1 MTAYNP
7 EVEAQMRLF
16 FSSLNEK
23 EKRHYAAQEAAKL
36 DYGGKRYISQLFNIS
51 EARIRR
57 GEAELK
63 HPELYEEIP
72 VGKQRRKGGGRKKK
86 K

>member
-1 MTAYNP
+1 MTRYNQ
-7 EVEAQMRLF
+7 EVEAQMRLL

-23 EKRHYAAQEAAKL
+23 EKRHYASQEASKL
-36 DYGGKRYISQLFNIS
+36 GYGGKKYISTLLGIS

-57 GEAELK
+57 GQAELTNK
-63 HPELYEEIP
+63 EKYAEIP
-72 VGKQRRKGGGRKKK
+72 VGKQRRQGGGRKKK